1 MLGFTNSKNDQPKA
15 PNTVWIKLKMLNQLK
30 MVKSRKRMRSNVRM
44 LAPKSCLS
52 QRKKTRKPNSKTGT
66 IHGDDEADFGAH
78 LCELILKSAHTL
90 YTQLSKW

>member
-1 MLGFTNSKNDQPKA
+1 
-15 PNTVWIKLKMLNQLK
+15 
-30 MVKSRKRMRSNVRM
+30 MRSNVRM

-78 LCELILKSAHTL
+78 LCELILKSAHIHK
-90 YTQLSKW
+90 Y

>member
-1 MLGFTNSKNDQPKA
+1 MFEC
-15 PNTVWIKLKMLNQLK
+15 
-30 MVKSRKRMRSNVRM
+30 SNVRM
-44 LAPKSCLS
+44 LAPKSCLA